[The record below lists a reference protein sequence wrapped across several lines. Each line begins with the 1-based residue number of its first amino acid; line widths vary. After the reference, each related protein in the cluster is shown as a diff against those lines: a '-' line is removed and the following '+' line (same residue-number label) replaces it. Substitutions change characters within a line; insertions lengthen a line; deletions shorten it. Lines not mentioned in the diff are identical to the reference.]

1 MFRPE
6 LKELIT
12 EGKIYDL
19 GQPWHPGMP
28 HHPLHPPFVYGLAR
42 KHGDVKYEGGGSSAN
57 DLFAFGGHT
66 GTHLDVF
73 KQSQYVPLTAT

>member
-28 HHPLHPPFVYGLAR
+28 HHPLHPPWQRGDELFLSSPSPGRLGL
-42 KHGDVKYEGGGSSAN
+42 
-57 DLFAFGGHT
+57 
-66 GTHLDVF
+66 
-73 KQSQYVPLTAT
+73 